1 MGEAE
6 RRGSTREAAQA
17 EDGKQKPQ
25 PPAHLTEGGRKP
37 QPPDE
42 TGLTDLWTEWG
53 GGGARSDGERS
64 PPPPDVRPHSGDKIA
79 SKRSGR
85 SGGWRGTATWVF
97 GFGSG
102 LIRTRVGP
110 GPN

>member
-1 MGEAE
+1 M
-6 RRGSTREAAQA
+6 EAAQA

-37 QPPDE
+37 QPR
-42 TGLTDLWTEWG
+42 TEW
-53 GGGARSDGERS
+53 RDGERS
-64 PPPPDVRPHSGDKIA
+64 PLPPPPAVRPHSGDKIA
-79 SKRSGR
+79 SKHSGR

-97 GFGSG
+97 GFGLG
-102 LIRTRVGP
+102 LIRTQVGP